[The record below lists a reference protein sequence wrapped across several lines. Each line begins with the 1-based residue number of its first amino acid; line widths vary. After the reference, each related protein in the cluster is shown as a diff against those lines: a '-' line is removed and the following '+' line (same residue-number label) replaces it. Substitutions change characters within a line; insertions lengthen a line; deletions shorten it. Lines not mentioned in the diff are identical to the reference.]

1 MANEAAAGKI
11 DYIEFQGK
19 DIEGTKKFF
28 EQLFGWKFTDYGL
41 DYTSFEDG
49 RIAGGFAQANKRSTI
64 ESGGV
69 LVVFYHP
76 NLEQIRQRV
85 IDLGGKITKD
95 IFSFPGGRRF
105 HFTEP
110 SGNECAIWGEE
121 KN

>member
-1 MANEAAAGKI
+1 MSAASQI
-11 DYIEFQGK
+11 DYIEFQAA
-19 DIEGTKKFF
+19 DIAATKKFF
-28 EQLFGWKFTDYGL
+28 EQLLGWKFTDYGP
-41 DYTSFEDG
+41 DYASFDDG
-49 RIAGGFAQANKRSTI
+49 RIAGGFSRANKRSTI

-76 NLEQIRQRV
+76 DLEQIRQRV

>member
-1 MANEAAAGKI
+1 MGAANQI
-11 DYIEFQGK
+11 DYIEFQAA
-19 DIEGTKKFF
+19 DIAATKKFF
-28 EQLFGWKFTDYGL
+28 EQLFGWKFTDYGP

-49 RIAGGFAQANKRSTI
+49 RIAGGFSRANKRSMI

-76 NLEQIRQRV
+76 NLEQVRQRV